1 MLNINADEYFSSVE
15 LCDKLLAS
23 DIAIL
28 CNVFIIIIIIYI
40 MFLEWRNERALFQ
53 TSVRFF
59 ASPDI

>member
-1 MLNINADEYFSSVE
+1 MSNINADEYFSSVE

>member
-1 MLNINADEYFSSVE
+1 MLKINADEYFSFVE

-23 DIAIL
+23 DIAFL
-28 CNVFIIIIIIYI
+28 CNVLIIIIIYI

-53 TSVRFF
+53 NSVRFF